1 MLAPGPLTVIHGVL
15 RGRRHGY
22 GSRRSGHPA
31 AGVGGQGR
39 LICHARVAA
48 AAIGALAI
56 PVIEPGFPT
65 LLITPVGLAQL
76 FPPDAHA
83 AWLPALDLPAIT
95 RQADEKHRHAA
106 HGAAKQ
112 LPQ

>member
-1 MLAPGPLTVIHGVL
+1 M
-15 RGRRHGY
+15 
-22 GSRRSGHPA
+22 
-31 AGVGGQGR
+31 
-39 LICHARVAA
+39 ICHARVAA

-76 FPPDAHA
+76 FPTALHA
-83 AWLPALDLPAIT
+83 AWLAAIGLPAIT
-95 RQADEKHRHAA
+95 GEADEKHRPAA

-112 LPQ
+112 LSQYQSRSHCLPGGSGQWPSRCATLKPVVVVLSC